1 MTKNFIGIISG
12 AQSPSH
18 GAAAVVAGVNHAT
31 PIYDEL
37 QANAKYP
44 LTADKRMCIENTVK
58 QLLDNGPHAEDPGL
72 LLGYVQGGKTDTFE
86 HIIGLCCDRGIDV
99 AVLFTKGTNALAKQT
114 LSRLQQDFAPLKPSS
129 NLNQAATVEIHD
141 IMALR
146 KTGLIEA
153 NVNKSKLIIVCKK
166 EVNNLKA
173 LIKLFKTDCP
183 FMKDKKVLI
192 IDDEADYASRS
203 YKVGKSKTTP
213 KGKVPKCVTQV
224 ATIGKQINDFRKLFK
239 YHRVLL
245 VTATPYN
252 LFLQPDGELVLD
264 SKRIKSIRPRFV
276 SLVPVHNAYIGG
288 KQYFDESSD
297 PNSMFSHLY
306 RPLGHDSINL
316 LAGGQGNDEELIF
329 AIGQYLAGTAI
340 RRIQQRAK
348 GLDFKSSMIVH
359 TQIKKV
365 YHNGQANLVN
375 TIMGFLTKPFA
386 TGSLPQDVEDMLR
399 QGYDDFAAS
408 SQKARNQQLIT
419 APFPT
424 FDDVLDEIQDI
435 FISSNYCVRVVNSD
449 NDVYALLDQS
459 TGELRLDAAVN
470 IFIGGN
476 ILDRG
481 VTIRNLLSFVYG
493 RCPLTFQQDTVTQ
506 HQRMFGARPLE
517 DMAVTRF
524 YTSPDIYNQLK
535 NVYYLDEY
543 LREQLGSTGTGKPFK
558 VQVLGAASNIRPCAG
573 NKVMVSDIITVK
585 PQMRYFAR
593 GIQTGTLR
601 TIGKTI
607 RDIDAQLDAAFQAGT
622 PDANGF
628 IEMAVDDVLV
638 LLEKIKSTYV
648 YGSKYGNAGYRLE
661 PEAQMAILEH
671 CSKSSKGKVWVAR
684 RTGRNVSRTKQNGV
698 FTNAP
703 DNGTSDLGPA
713 RAKAIDKPVVLMIRQ
728 EGKQAYGWR
737 DAPFYWPVL
746 LTQMNTPSALL
757 ATRAKNNLP

>member
-44 LTADKRMCIENTVK
+44 LTADKRMCIEDTVK

-203 YKVGKSKTTP
+203 YMVGKSKTTP

-224 ATIGKQINDFRKLFK
+224 ATIGKQINDFRKLLK

-264 SKRIKSIRPRFV
+264 NKHIKSIRPRFV

-306 RPLGHDSINL
+306 RPLGQDSINL

-386 TGSLPQDVEDMLR
+386 TGSLPQDVEEMLK
-399 QGYDDFAAS
+399 QGYDDFAA
-408 SQKARNQQLIT
+408 
-419 APFPT
+419 
-424 FDDVLDEIQDI
+424 
-435 FISSNYCVRVVNSD
+435 
-449 NDVYALLDQS
+449 
-459 TGELRLDAAVN
+459 
-470 IFIGGN
+470 
-476 ILDRG
+476 
-481 VTIRNLLSFVYG
+481 
-493 RCPLTFQQDTVTQ
+493 
-506 HQRMFGARPLE
+506 
-517 DMAVTRF
+517 
-524 YTSPDIYNQLK
+524 
-535 NVYYLDEY
+535 
-543 LREQLGSTGTGKPFK
+543 
-558 VQVLGAASNIRPCAG
+558 
-573 NKVMVSDIITVK
+573 
-585 PQMRYFAR
+585 
-593 GIQTGTLR
+593 
-601 TIGKTI
+601 
-607 RDIDAQLDAAFQAGT
+607 
-622 PDANGF
+622 
-628 IEMAVDDVLV
+628 
-638 LLEKIKSTYV
+638 
-648 YGSKYGNAGYRLE
+648 
-661 PEAQMAILEH
+661 
-671 CSKSSKGKVWVAR
+671 
-684 RTGRNVSRTKQNGV
+684 
-698 FTNAP
+698 
-703 DNGTSDLGPA
+703 
-713 RAKAIDKPVVLMIRQ
+713 
-728 EGKQAYGWR
+728 
-737 DAPFYWPVL
+737 
-746 LTQMNTPSALL
+746 
-757 ATRAKNNLP
+757 